1 MAAGLDE
8 FKRTLVYRRKAPIE
22 VLLDDL
28 VTIRTLDRTSEVR
41 QKAWTA
47 VGCLSLVATIGTGVL
62 IASNPM
68 YPPALY
74 LVPAALLISMFAGF
88 VLGAKHKRTNVEN
101 RRYHLLARVLEL
113 LKRDCPHAA
122 EVVVAL
128 DLRRPDIKEK
138 YVRKG
143 KSGTWDVRF
152 YTDRWLTLRGR
163 LLDGTAFRL
172 ALIDKHQARS
182 RWARG
187 RSGKMKHKTKTKS
200 ATEAALLLKA
210 KARRYPR
217 LNELSGQ
224 ARSAV
229 KLPEWAT
236 LKAFAIKGDP
246 NAHRLA
252 LSAATKT
259 NWDVAEPGKS
269 EKPSSGVRL
278 VAMMFLSLYQVLNLA
293 RTAEKA

>member
-1 MAAGLDE
+1 MAAE
-8 FKRTLVYRRKAPIE
+8 FEQFKRTLVYRRKAPID
-22 VLLDDL
+22 VILDD
-28 VTIRTLDRTSEVR
+28 VVSIRALDQTSEVR
-41 QKAWTA
+41 QHAWTA
-47 VGCLSLVATIGTGVL
+47 VGCLGLVATIATGVL

-68 YPPALY
+68 NPRVLY
-74 LVPAALLISMFAGF
+74 ILPAALLILMVAGF
-88 VLGAKHKRTNVEN
+88 VLGARHKRTNVEN
-101 RRYHLLARVLEL
+101 RRYQLLSRVLEL

-143 KSGTWDVRF
+143 KSGSWDVKY
-152 YTDRWLTLRGR
+152 YTDRWMNVQGR

-182 RWARG
+182 RWATG
-187 RSGKMKHKTKTKS
+187 RSGKMKHKSKSKS

-229 KLPEWAT
+229 KLPEWAV
-236 LKAFAIKGDP
+236 LKAFAIKSDP
-246 NAHRLA
+246 DAHRLA

-259 NWDVAEPGKS
+259 KWDVAEPGKS
-269 EKPSSGVRL
+269 EQPSSGVRL